1 MFKRGWPRHSEAH
14 GLQLAR
20 HDALEVQQHGAGLQQ
35 GQPLGRALL
44 TALLVSLLIHF
55 VFYKLLRVPL
65 PWGILVNH
73 TW

>member
-1 MFKRGWPRHSEAH
+1 VIVLS
-14 GLQLAR
+14 
-20 HDALEVQQHGAGLQQ
+20 ALFYVLKV
-35 GQPLGRALL
+35 PLGRALL
-44 TALLVSLLIHF
+44 TAIVVSLLIHF